1 MTIKLSELA
10 ANPLTLLSAVVPPAL
25 GDLMLV
31 NDISEAVTI
40 NKTKAMTLQT
50 LATML
55 SPFMQAYAVGDLHFS
70 TVATNPAT
78 TLGYGT
84 WTAYAAGRV
93 PIGVGTSDAVYAAGA
108 IGGASFHTNTLAEL
122 AVHGHTQN
130 AHNHTQDAHGHTGVS
145 HNHTQNSHNHT
156 QDAHRHD
163 VPAGGGAGSTYAFSI
178 GDVSGTGYTGSQT
191 ATNQAATATNQA
203 ETAGINNGTATNQAA
218 TATNQNA
225 GSGMAWDTTMPWIG
239 VYVWRRIS

>member
-10 ANPLTLLSAVVPPAL
+10 ANPLTLLSAVAPPAL

-55 SPFMQAYAVGDLHFS
+55 APFMEGIKVNGLYFS
-70 TVATNPAT
+70 TEATNPAT
-78 TLGYGT
+78 SLGYGT

-108 IGGASFHTNTLAEL
+108 TGGASFHTNTLAEL
-122 AVHGHTQN
+122 AAHVHLQYAHNHIQD
-130 AHNHTQDAHGHTGVS
+130 AHNHTQHAHGHTGIS
-145 HNHTQNSHNHT
+145 HNHTQNAHSHS
-156 QDAHRHD
+156 
-163 VPAGGGAGSTYAFSI
+163 VPSGDNVGGVGFYQSAATS
-178 GDVSGTGYTGSQT
+178 SQNTSPAT
-191 ATNQAATATNQA
+191 ATNQAATAGVNDETATNQA
-203 ETAGINNGTATNQAA
+203 ATPTNQAA

-225 GSGMAWDTTMPWIG
+225 GSGTAWDNTMPWIA
-239 VYVWRRIS
+239 VFIWRRIA